1 MDVESIEKK
10 YPLHWLVWN
19 NSYEELQEKLKNEA
33 VNTQS
38 HTVFIIKFI
47 FVLIG
52 SDNIFS
58 GNLSFICKRNWSI
71 SAGLKI

>member
-33 VNTQS
+33 VNIYTQI
-38 HTVFIIKFI
+38 TY
-47 FVLIG
+47 
-52 SDNIFS
+52 
-58 GNLSFICKRNWSI
+58 SFHH
-71 SAGLKI
+71 